1 MGFSEIIA
9 QIKSGAYKTYYQNG
23 KVKNDETFKN
33 GKKVGTYKY
42 YAENGKLLY
51 EENFNDNGLKEGIT
65 NAFYENGQL
74 ESSYNYRNGEMHGVF
89 KEFYEDGKLKD
100 EGKYEYGQRK
110 YYPSNTRVAASETMN
125 STVENHCFVAVD
137 IVVNSEGNVIEANIK
152 DTNTTN
158 ESFRKSALDTARK
171 REFDT
176 TPNSSANRKMTI
188 RYKFNAPADIE
199 SNNADKEV
207 KPFTTVEQMPQFKG
221 GDTELMKF
229 IGNNLKYPIEAQEA
243 GIQGKVTVRFIVDEN
258 GNVTNPQIIRGIDPA
273 CDREALRIIKL
284 MPQWVAGKQNGQNVP
299 VEFTLPILFRLS
311 Q

>member
-33 GKKVGTYKY
+33 GKKAGTCKY

-89 KEFYEDGKLKD
+89 KEFYENGKLRD

-110 YYPSNTRVAASETMN
+110 YYPSNSDVIVSETKNNTM
-125 STVENHCFVAVD
+125 ENHCFVAVD

-171 REFDT
+171 RKFDT
-176 TPNSSANRKMTI
+176 TPNSSANRRMTI
-188 RYKFNAPADIE
+188 RYKFNAPADSE
-199 SNNADKEV
+199 NSNADKEV

-221 GDTELMKF
+221 GEDEMYRF
-229 IGNNLKYPIEAQEA
+229 IAKNLEYPIVAYET
-243 GIQGKVTVRFIVDEN
+243 GVQGKVLVRFIIDEN
-258 GNVTNPQIIRGIDPA
+258 GNVTNPQVTKSLDPA
-273 CDREALRIIKL
+273 CDKEALRIVRM
-284 MPQWVAGKQNGQNVP
+284 MPQWIAGKQNGRSVP
-299 VEFTLPILFRLS
+299 VYFTLPIVFRLK